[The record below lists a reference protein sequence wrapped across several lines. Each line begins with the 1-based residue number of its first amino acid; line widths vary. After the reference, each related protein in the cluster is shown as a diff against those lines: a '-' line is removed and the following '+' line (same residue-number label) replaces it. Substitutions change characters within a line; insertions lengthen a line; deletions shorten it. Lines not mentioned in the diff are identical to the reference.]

1 MRASRRGT
9 GCCRGSGCSPCPAA
23 TRWPGKAP
31 EGPRAS
37 HPAGPPPA
45 PLIPQAP
52 PPPRQSPLLLFK
64 TTGFCPRSALQ
75 VSSHSLM
82 DWGSDRAPRAPR
94 GDEGG
99 PLPRAPGSPRPS
111 FKTSISS
118 SLSFRA
124 WAPLGTA
131 VSRGGTVKPIA
142 PGENSFLP
150 GADPPLAPRPSGSL
164 PVPAR
169 RRRLPRRPRPHAL
182 RPGSARRG
190 RGGRGG
196 CSAAGTAGPAR
207 PRRAPHTQQPRAGR
221 SLEAVFLRPRC
232 RPYRLQQRCLLPR
245 VFVGSAAAQRWEGT
259 CRTLGPLPLATRWS
273 WRCAP
278 RLGLGPGPECPSM
291 GSWPFP
297 PAGAPEKCLFMAP
310 CVWSP
315 ASAGHGLGECW
326 GTSFRGVD
334 VGSAVYR
341 AALCVRPTPAL
352 AQHKS
357 WGPTAT
363 L

>member
-31 EGPRAS
+31 EGPRASHPAGPPPAPVIPQAPPPPHQSPRGPCPHHAS

-169 RRRLPRRPRPHAL
+169 RRRLPRRPRPQAL
-182 RPGSARRG
+182 RTGSARRG

-196 CSAAGTAGPAR
+196 RGGLLCCRDRRAR
-207 PRRAPHTQQPRAGR
+207 PSSASATH
-221 SLEAVFLRPRC
+221 
-232 RPYRLQQRCLLPR
+232 
-245 VFVGSAAAQRWEGT
+245 SAAARGAELRSRVSQTRVS
-259 CRTLGPLPLATRWS
+259 PLSAAAAL
-273 WRCAP
+273 
-278 RLGLGPGPECPSM
+278 
-291 GSWPFP
+291 
-297 PAGAPEKCLFMAP
+297 
-310 CVWSP
+310 P
-315 ASAGHGLGECW
+315 ASPSVCRERR
-326 GTSFRGVD
+326 S
-334 VGSAVYR
+334 SAVGR
-341 AALCVRPTPAL
+341 HVPDARPAALGHPVELAL
-352 AQHKS
+352 RS
-357 WGPTAT
+357 SPRSGPWS
-363 L
+363 